1 MSPDTLSVAVRS
13 LSFVLLFQAAGAAL
27 FAAVFAAQLTAT
39 RAAIRRL
46 AGRVAVAGLVVITAH
61 LALEATRMSGDFSGL
76 QDLALQRAAWTTS
89 NAAAH
94 AVQALG
100 LLLVAASM
108 AGRGDAG
115 MRGGGLSGVVGA
127 VIAVGGFLLTGHT
140 STHAARIAL
149 APLLALHLLVVAFW
163 SGALL
168 PLRLVVRRE
177 PLQAATAVLR
187 EFSALATW
195 LVPLIAVA
203 GLAMALLLAAGVP
216 SLHEP
221 YGELLLVKLGGFAVL
236 MVLAACNKWRWTPA
250 LATGAAAPR
259 AALRRSMIAEFVL
272 IAGVLAVTA
281 VMTTFYSPGE

>member
-27 FAAVFAAQLTAT
+27 FAAVFAAQITAT

-46 AGRVAVAGLVVITAH
+46 AGTAAVAGLVVITAH
-61 LALEATRMSGDFSGL
+61 LALEATRMTGDFSGL
-76 QDLALQRAAWTTS
+76 TDLALQRVAWTTS

-94 AVQALG
+94 AMQALG

-108 AGRGDAG
+108 VGRGDAG
-115 MRGGGLSGVVGA
+115 MKSGGLPGVVGA
-127 VIAVGGFLLTGHT
+127 AIAVGGFLLTGHT
-140 STHAARIAL
+140 STHAARIVL

-168 PLRLVVRRE
+168 PLWLVVRRE
-177 PLQAATAVLR
+177 PLQGAAAVLR

-221 YGELLLVKLGGFAVL
+221 YGALLLVKLGGFALL
-236 MVLAACNKWRWTPA
+236 MILAACNKWRWTPA
-250 LATGAAAPR
+250 LATGAAASRR
-259 AALRRSMIAEFVL
+259 ALQRSVIAEFVL

>member
-27 FAAVFAAQLTAT
+27 FAAVFAAQITAT

-46 AGRVAVAGLVVITAH
+46 AGTAAVAGLGVITVH
-61 LALEATRMSGDFSGL
+61 LALEATRMTGDFSGL
-76 QDLALQRAAWTTS
+76 RELALQRVAWTTS

-108 AGRGDAG
+108 AGRGAAG
-115 MRGGGLSGVVGA
+115 RWRGGMLGAIGA
-127 VIAVGGFLLTGHT
+127 VTAVGGFLLTGHT
-140 STHAARIAL
+140 SVHAWRIAL

-163 SGALL
+163 SGSLL
-168 PLRLVVRRE
+168 PLWLVMRRE
-177 PLQAATAVLR
+177 PLQAAVAVLR
-187 EFSALATW
+187 EFSAVATW
-195 LVPLIAVA
+195 LVPLIGFA

-221 YGELLLVKLGGFAVL
+221 YGALLLVKLGGFAVL
-236 MVLAACNKWRWTPA
+236 MILAAWNKWRWMPA
-250 LATGAAAPR
+250 LATGAAASRR
-259 AALRRSMIAEFVL
+259 ALQRSVIAEFVL

>member
-13 LSFVLLFQAAGAAL
+13 LSFVLLFQATGATL
-27 FAAVFAAQLTAT
+27 FTAVFAAQLTAT
-39 RAAIRRL
+39 RATIRRL
-46 AGRVAVAGLVVITAH
+46 AGTAAVAGLVVITAH
-61 LALEATRMSGDFSGL
+61 LALEATRMTGDFSGL
-76 QDLALQRAAWTTS
+76 TDLALQRVAWTTS

-94 AVQALG
+94 AMQALG
-100 LLLVAASM
+100 LLLIAASM
-108 AGRGDAG
+108 VGRGDAG
-115 MRGGGLSGVVGA
+115 MKSGRLSGVVGA
-127 VIAVGGFLLTGHT
+127 AIAIGGFLLTGHT

-168 PLRLVVRRE
+168 PLCLVVRRE

-195 LVPLIAVA
+195 LAPLIAVA

-216 SLHEP
+216 SLLEP
-221 YGELLLVKLGGFAVL
+221 YGALLLVKLGGFALL
-236 MVLAACNKWRWTPA
+236 MILAAYNKWRWTPA
-250 LATGAAAPR
+250 LAAGAAASRR
-259 AALRRSMIAEFVL
+259 ALQRSVIAEFVL